1 MNENE
6 PRPVSI
12 EVDTSDPTPPY
23 EQIRRQVISLIAS
36 GALGPNDRLPPVRQM
51 ANDLGLAAGTVARA
65 YRELEQDGWVTAKRG
80 AGTRVGES
88 LPRSS
93 VRSAALVD
101 LASDF
106 VQRARMLGAEDSDI
120 LTLLNKSL

>member
-1 MNENE
+1 MPGVHNA
-6 PRPVSI
+6 RP
-12 EVDTSDPTPPY
+12 
-23 EQIRRQVISLIAS
+23 A
-36 GALGPNDRLPPVRQM
+36 QM